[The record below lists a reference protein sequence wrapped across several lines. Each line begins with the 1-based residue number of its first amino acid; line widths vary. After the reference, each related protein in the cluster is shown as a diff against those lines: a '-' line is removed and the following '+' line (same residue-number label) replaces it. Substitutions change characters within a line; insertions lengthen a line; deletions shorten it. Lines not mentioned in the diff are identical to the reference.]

1 MALWSGQLSGAAFWV
16 TVLLLTMPLCGIARG
31 QAVPKDAPLITDLST
46 HLITINSSFTGTDLL
61 IYGAVDQ
68 DGDIVVVVRGPAEP
82 IVVRRK
88 ERILGVWVNSASV
101 GFARVPT
108 YYAVAATRSLNE
120 ISTPSILGRLRLG
133 FEHLRFEPDTELPA
147 AVVPSFRRAMIEQR
161 ARAGLFHDQTEK
173 VVFLGPKLFRVEF
186 EFPANVQ
193 VGTYQAE
200 VYLFRNKQVVAA
212 VATPLYVK
220 KSGLEQGLFD
230 MSRQQSALYGVL
242 AIVLSLAA
250 GWIGNFVMRRV

>member
-1 MALWSGQLSGAAFWV
+1 MALWSGWLFGAAFWV
-16 TVLLLTMPLCGIARG
+16 AVFVVAIPLCGTARG
-31 QAVPKDAPLITDLST
+31 QVVPKDAPLITDLST

-61 IYGAVDQ
+61 IYGAVEGG
-68 DGDIVVVVRGPAEP
+68 GDIVVVVRGPAEP
-82 IVVRRK
+82 VVVRRK

-101 GFARVPT
+101 GFARVPS
-108 YYAVAATRSLNE
+108 YYAVAATRNLNE

-133 FEHLRFEPDTELPA
+133 FEQLRFEPETDMPS
-147 AVVPSFRRAMIEQR
+147 AVVPTFRTAMIEQR
-161 ARAGLFHDQTEK
+161 QRAGLFHDQTER

-186 EFPANVQ
+186 ELPANVS

-200 VYLFRNKQVVAA
+200 VYLFRNNQVVAA
-212 VATPLYVK
+212 VSTPLYVK